1 MFLGWGFSIFVWHKE
16 QNRNILHASIK
27 SHSLWLKEQVLE
39 NTGLFC
45 NSQCSHLLILW
56 ITCSLLFPERLKQSV
71 KVLPKNMQQILQVT
85 NWKRTGK
92 KKKKQKNPAN
102 HFQVPVKQTSILK
115 TDEAVG
121 KICPTEWR
129 FRPDCA
135 SPNLR
140 CSCTLLPPALE
151 VLTVALKVIS
161 HQM

>member
-16 QNRNILHASIK
+16 QNRNILHASVK

-92 KKKKQKNPAN
+92 SKKTQPTIFRYQWSKHPSSIQMRLWGRS
-102 HFQVPVKQTSILK
+102 VPQSEDLDQTVLPLIC
-115 TDEAVG
+115 DVAVH
-121 KICPTEWR
+121 CCLQHWR
-129 FRPDCA
+129 CWQWL
-135 SPNLR
+135 LR
-140 CSCTLLPPALE
+140 
-151 VLTVALKVIS
+151 
-161 HQM
+161 